1 MSRSYLFVFGCVLVF
16 LSGCAALDSAV
27 GLNPDG
33 SVDPSGGPVGSAS
46 NLLGAFIPWAGAG
59 LGAIGTLYSQFRRK
73 KYSDA
78 LKSVIGGVDAV
89 RQLRSDTGEI
99 KLTDAK
105 LVEILKGIQQG
116 AKTDKTVAKIIEK
129 GKK

>member
-1 MSRSYLFVFGCVLVF
+1 MVKGNLFILGGVLLL
-16 LSGCAALDSAV
+16 LSGCAALDTLTGV
-27 GLNPDG
+27 NPDG
-33 SVDPSGGPVGSAS
+33 TTDPSGGPVGSAS
-46 NLLGAFIPWAGAG
+46 NLLGSIIPWAGAG

-89 RQLRSDTGEI
+89 RRLRSDSGEI
-99 KLTDAK
+99 KLTDEKFVA
-105 LVEILKGIQQG
+105 ILKGIQESK
-116 AKTDKTVAKIIEK
+116 KTDKTIKQIIEK